1 MFDIGWTELL
11 LIGIVALIV
20 VGPKDLPGMFRTLGR
35 FTAKMRS
42 MAREFQ
48 RTMEQAADEA
58 GVRDVADD
66 LRKVASAR
74 NLGLDAVQESAR
86 KFKGG
91 WKSGLGE
98 SDSAGAGSGAAATAP
113 SSGESTAKVD
123 EGAGSPPSAAQ
134 PDGSTGESP
143 AKDDEGAG
151 SGKDEVEAVVEA
163 AVEAGPPTQDKG
175 SQPERKGRSGTS
187 ATSGD
192 DGAA

>member
-35 FTAKMRS
+35 FTGKMRS

-74 NLGLDAVQESAR
+74 NLGLDAVQESAM

-91 WKSGLGE
+91 WKSGLGGSE
-98 SDSAGAGSGAAATAP
+98 SAGAGSGAAASGTP
-113 SSGESTAKVD
+113 PGDSSAKD
-123 EGAGSPPSAAQ
+123 DAKAESPPAAAQ
-134 PDGSTGESP
+134 ADRPKADSS

-151 SGKDEVEAVVEA
+151 SGEVDVQATVEAPAEA
-163 AVEAGPPTQDKG
+163 EPSMQDTG
-175 SQPERKGRSGTS
+175 SAPERKGRSGTS
-187 ATSGD
+187 VPPAD